1 MDGREWKRRRL
12 VHPDGTRATFAAT
25 PDSSAFAET
34 EVNHSHGTLNS
45 HLEDG
50 DPYVDGAAMTDLA
63 DANIVCYGMLENLP
77 ITSIATATVI
87 DNPILV
93 FAYLN
98 ENGLVQR
105 SSDGAYMGKLE
116 DRAAQCLLKLGDEE
130 HVEIQLMFK
139 TIANQTYRKRGGIPV
154 ALASAIIYG
163 PEELSD
169 DIGEFLDRC
178 DCVLQDPF
186 GCERNVPYKN
196 PHCLS
201 SLFETPRMTFELH
214 NSDPCQNTFTLSRSL
229 KALETTDDLPEWP
242 QPAALKT
249 ELHRHQKQ
257 ALSFF
262 IRRERMESMKHIWQ
276 VKTLADGSSTY
287 INGINGSYQNIPPP
301 NWNGGILAD
310 DMGLG
315 KTLQMISLIAADKYF
330 QQQPQEAQHVSAAG
344 PHMATLVVVPFSLI
358 SVWEYQLGYHL
369 HPSTLT
375 WRRHHRKSR
384 FTTGIALMCP
394 DVVITTYQTVQS
406 KYKRHSSNSGSL
418 FGHQWRRIIL
428 DEAHNI
434 RNKTVT
440 SSAVS
445 ELKAVSRWAVTGT
458 PIQNS
463 LADICGL
470 LSFLRF
476 RPYDSTKSFDEDII
490 ECFRRGNIEEGTR
503 RLKALCQPIMIRR
516 PKSVIVLPTRQD
528 LIKEVDFSAD
538 ERQEYQKVEA
548 SFQKVACNA
557 DEFSS
562 EAQGSM
568 SAIQLINKLRLVC
581 NLGVCSTAR
590 TLPIG
595 EQTNLTT
602 PEIEDSAETII
613 ASEVALGSAGCEECH
628 EIIDILDTG
637 ITTGI
642 APYAYYSQCC
652 RLYCSRCVTSS
663 DYQTTKKGYCCDKL
677 LCLLRPL
684 SSKLVRKTRNDELP
698 TDMYC
703 TETSKIRALVQ
714 GVLSG
719 LPEKS
724 VVFSFWTS
732 SLTMAQKAL
741 TTAGI
746 RCVRIDGS
754 ISLINREKVLQ
765 EFNEDEGIKVI
776 LVTISC
782 GGVGLDLTAASRVH
796 LLEPQWNPAVEDQA
810 LARVHRMGQHRPVVT
825 IRYVM
830 KNSIEESITSLKG
843 KKRLLADLLPQTS
856 QSLRSDQE

>member
-1 MDGREWKRRRL
+1 MQVAVTWLGACDPGACDPRSSSALQPDRQSNNNALLSRSWRLMDGREWKRRRL

-249 ELHRHQKQ
+249 ELHR
-257 ALSFF
+257 
-262 IRRERMESMKHIWQ
+262 RERMESMKHIWQ

-344 PHMATLVVVPFSLI
+344 PHMATLVVVPFSL
-358 SVWEYQLGYHL
+358 
-369 HPSTLT
+369 
-375 WRRHHRKSR
+375 
-384 FTTGIALMCP
+384 
-394 DVVITTYQTVQS
+394 ITTYQTVQS

-652 RLYCSRCVTSS
+652 RLYCSS
-663 DYQTTKKGYCCDKL
+663 L
-677 LCLLRPL
+677 
-684 SSKLVRKTRNDELP
+684 
-698 TDMYC
+698 
-703 TETSKIRALVQ
+703 
-714 GVLSG
+714 
-719 LPEKS
+719 S